1 MSGCLTSRPKAAQPA
16 WFTRWARGSHR
27 WPTLSQLRRQ
37 HYPAFP
43 RTCDTDGVKNWRCS
57 APSKGS
63 FDGPISGFSSVV
75 AFVSTFALL
84 VSLELWAFT
93 APSSAEFI
101 SYGLATQNDGLLTLD
116 SHTGLEWLDL
126 TSTGNQSF
134 ASVIGGYGGFT
145 TTYGLRGA
153 SRSEVSTLIE
163 DAGGVN
169 GFGSPA
175 SIDAASKLL
184 LYFGVLQ
191 QFRVG
196 SVTQYFSHGMFTPD
210 QPGQVSPSVAVINLI
225 FEYQT
230 PIQGQT

>member
-101 SYGLATQNDGLLTLD
+101 SYGLARQDDGLLTLD
-116 SHTGLEWLDL
+116 NKTGPRMARFDFN
-126 TSTGNQSF
+126 GK
-134 ASVIGGYGGFT
+134 SVLCECDRRLWGIHHHLWPARRIPLGG
-145 TTYGLRGA
+145 
-153 SRSEVSTLIE
+153 
-163 DAGGVN
+163 
-169 GFGSPA
+169 
-175 SIDAASKLL
+175 
-184 LYFGVLQ
+184 
-191 QFRVG
+191 
-196 SVTQYFSHGMFTPD
+196 
-210 QPGQVSPSVAVINLI
+210 
-225 FEYQT
+225 
-230 PIQGQT
+230 